1 MRCRGIYR
9 TAQAISVAG
18 EGREGGR
25 GKGRMAAARKGE
37 QRGQC
42 KADQSEVSRSGQVGS
57 QVEYNNGDGSRQK
70 AGE

>member
-9 TAQAISVAG
+9 TAQAIGVAG
-18 EGREGGR
+18 EGGRGREG
-25 GKGRMAAARKGE
+25 KRMAAARKGE

>member
-1 MRCRGIYR
+1 
-9 TAQAISVAG
+9 VVVW
-18 EGREGGR
+18 